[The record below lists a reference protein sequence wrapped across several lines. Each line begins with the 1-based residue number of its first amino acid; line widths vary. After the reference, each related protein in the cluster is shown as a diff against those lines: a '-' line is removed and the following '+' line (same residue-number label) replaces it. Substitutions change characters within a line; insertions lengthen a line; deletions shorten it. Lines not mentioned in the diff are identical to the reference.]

1 MKAAFNSQSID
12 YSQRAAVPKRFIV
25 NLRNIFGKLA
35 FGFTKSFFCTK
46 FAPSMT
52 KKQLFLIYILS
63 LLMGSTALKAQTA
76 VPEWGVPF
84 DFPLL
89 LSGNFGELRSN
100 HFHGGL
106 DFKTQGKVGKPL
118 LAIADGYISK
128 VTVTPGGY
136 GNALYITHDNG
147 YTSVHGHLDRFLPE
161 IARLVHEK
169 QYAEQSFVVTLEFG
183 PEEFRVRQGEIV
195 AYAGNTGYSFG
206 PHLHME
212 IRTTDTNEPI
222 DPLPFYKDKIADNI
236 APKATHIM
244 VYGASPSALSQGE
257 GTSERIEIKVTS
269 ESPLLGRGGG
279 GLIYAWG
286 RIGTA
291 ISAND
296 YMDGTTNNYGV
307 RYIRLYVDDKLV
319 SHSDVDRFA
328 FDEDLLI
335 NSWTDFAERRYSGRW
350 YMRSTIAEHNPLRM
364 LHANEQRGWVTIDE
378 ERDYHFRYELEDL
391 HGNTSEYRFVVRGKR
406 MPVATTLRNYRYSMD
421 ATRANR
427 FYVAGVELW
436 MPENTMFEDVDLE
449 YNVIPSDTDQA
460 DIYQFSTQPIPL
472 KQSAELTLPVL
483 LNEGINS
490 KKLFV
495 ARVNGNQRTYCGG
508 TYKYG
513 RITANIREL
522 GTYTVCVDTIA
533 PRIVPTGET
542 TWKKRGVVT
551 FRIEDGETGIRNYR
565 GKIDGKWVLFKYS
578 SKNARLWCDL
588 KAEGIKTGNHKI
600 EIEVEDMRRNVRTFT
615 MSCKL

>member
-1 MKAAFNSQSID
+1 MVK
-12 YSQRAAVPKRFIV
+12 KR
-25 NLRNIFGKLA
+25 
-35 FGFTKSFFCTK
+35 
-46 FAPSMT
+46 
-52 KKQLFLIYILS
+52 LFLIYLFS
-63 LLMGSTALKAQTA
+63 LLVSGVTLKAQTA
-76 VPEWGVPF
+76 QPEFGVPF

-106 DFKTQGKVGKPL
+106 DFKTQGVVGKPL

-161 IARLVHEK
+161 IARLVKEK

-183 PEEFRVRQGEIV
+183 PEEYRVKQGDIV

-222 DPLPFYKDKIADNI
+222 DPLPFYKDKITDNI
-236 APKATHIM
+236 APRATHIM
-244 VYGASPSALSQGE
+244 IYGAQDRG
-257 GTSERIEIKVTS
+257 KVTFTGDTKEVKEVDGKVIFKARAS
-269 ESPLLGRGGG
+269 EQESSPLELLQQAQPR
-279 GLIYAWG
+279 LNHVNFQFSIFNCLTAWG

-307 RYIRLYVDDKLV
+307 RYVRLYVDDRLV
-319 SHSDVDRFA
+319 SSSDVDRFS

-335 NSWTDFAERRYSGRW
+335 NSWTDYAVQRSTGRW
-350 YMRSTIAEHNPLRM
+350 YMRSTIAENNDLRM
-364 LHANEQRGWVTIDE
+364 LHADEHRGWVTIDE

-391 HGNTSEYRFVVRGKR
+391 YGNTAVYRFIVRGKQMELPHR
-406 MPVATTLRNYRYSMD
+406 APNYFHRMD
-421 ATRANR
+421 ASRANR
-427 FYVAGVELW
+427 FYANGFELW
-436 MPENTMFEDVDLE
+436 IPQDALFEDTDLE
-449 YNVIPSDTDQA
+449 YDVTPSDTDQTA
-460 DIYQFSTQPIPL
+460 HYCLTGTRVPL
-472 KQSAELTLPVL
+472 RKSAEITLPVL
-483 LNEGINS
+483 PKGDVDA
-490 KKLFV
+490 KKLYV
-495 ARVNGNQRTYCGG
+495 ARVDGKQRIYCGG

-513 RITANIREL
+513 SITANIKEL
-522 GTYTVCVDTIA
+522 STYTVCVDTVA
-533 PRIVPTGET
+533 PQITPIGES
-542 TWKKRGVVT
+542 TWKKRGVIA
-551 FRIEDGETGIRNYR
+551 FRIADAETGIRSYR
-565 GKIDGKWVLFKYS
+565 GKIDGRWVLFQYS

-588 KAEGIKTGNHKI
+588 KAEGIGPGRHKI
-600 EIEVEDMRRNVRTFT
+600 EIEVEDMRRNVRTLT
-615 MSCKL
+615 IDN

>member
-1 MKAAFNSQSID
+1 MKKTLLSIA
-12 YSQRAAVPKRFIV
+12 YVF
-25 NLRNIFGKLA
+25 
-35 FGFTKSFFCTK
+35 
-46 FAPSMT
+46 SMLCHT
-52 KKQLFLIYILS
+52 
-63 LLMGSTALKAQTA
+63 MPMKAQT
-76 VPEWGVPF
+76 EELKFGVPF

-106 DFKTQGKVGKPL
+106 DFKTQGVVGKPL

-169 QYAEQSFVVTLEFG
+169 QYREQSFVVTLEFG
-183 PEEFRVRQGEIV
+183 PEEYRVKQGDVV

-222 DPLPFYKDKIADNI
+222 DPLPFYKDKIVDNI
-236 APKATHIM
+236 APRATHIM
-244 VYGASPSALSQGE
+244 VYGGASPFALAHGE
-257 GTSERIEIKVTS
+257 RTSKHIEIAVTS

-279 GLIYAWG
+279 GPLFAWG

-307 RYIRLYVDDKLV
+307 RYVRLYVDDRLV
-319 SHSDVDRFA
+319 SHSDVDQYA

-335 NSWTDFAERRYSGRW
+335 NSWTDYHMQRTTGRW
-350 YMRSTIAEHNPLRM
+350 YMRSTIAENNELRM
-364 LHANEQRGWVTIDE
+364 LHADEDRGWITINE

-391 HGNTSEYRFVVRGKR
+391 YGNTSVYRFVIHGKR
-406 MPVATTLRNYRYSMD
+406 MTLTDHIPNFLYRLD
-421 ATRANR
+421 ASRDNR
-427 FYVAGVELW
+427 FYANGFELW
-436 MPENTMFEDVDLE
+436 TPQGALFEDIALDYEVL
-449 YNVIPSDTDQA
+449 PSDTDLTA
-460 DIYQFSTQPIPL
+460 HYRLCEMRIPL
-472 KQSAELTLPVL
+472 RKSAEITLPIVPQSH
-483 LNEGINS
+483 IDTR
-490 KKLFV
+490 KLYI
-495 ARVNGNQRTYCGG
+495 ARVDDNQRIYCGG

-513 RITANIREL
+513 CITADVKEL
-522 GTYTVCVDTIA
+522 STYTVCIDTVA
-533 PRIVPTGET
+533 PKIIPIDET
-542 TWKKRGVVT
+542 RWKRKGVIS
-551 FRIEDGETGIRNYR
+551 FRIKDTETGIRSYR
-565 GKIDGKWVLFKYS
+565 GLIDGKWVLFKYN
-578 SKNARLWCDL
+578 SKNARLTCDFR
-588 KAEGIKTGNHKI
+588 AEGITQGVHQI
-600 EIEVEDMRRNVRTFT
+600 TIEVEDMRKNKSLWT
-615 MSCKL
+615 MDLAL